1 LALSPFNADDVFAL
15 DTKIRWVG
23 LATRKGQVIFAQMR
37 PGVESITPE
46 SDDRLLLELRAQ
58 YITETC
64 GQVNQWAG
72 PTEYIAMSHEKFIE
86 LIIILKER
94 YLVMTLE
101 KSTPTEKFPALA
113 KKAQELWF
121 NV

>member
-1 LALSPFNADDVFAL
+1 MSPFNADDVFAL
-15 DTKIRWVG
+15 DAKIRWVG
-23 LATRKGQVIFAQMR
+23 LATKRGRVIFAQMR

-46 SDDRLLLELRAQ
+46 SDDRLLLELRGQ
-58 YITETC
+58 YITEVC
-64 GQVNQWAG
+64 SQVNQWAG

-86 LIIILKER
+86 LIIILKEK
-94 YLVMTLE
+94 YLAMTLE
-101 KSTPTEKFPALA
+101 KSTPTEKFPAIA